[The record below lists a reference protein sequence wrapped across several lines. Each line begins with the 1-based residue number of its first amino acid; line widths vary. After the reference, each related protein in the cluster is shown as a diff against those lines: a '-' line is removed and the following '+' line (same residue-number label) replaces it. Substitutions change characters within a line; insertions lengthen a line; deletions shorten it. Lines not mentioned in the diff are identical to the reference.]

1 MLFRSTQ
8 SFFETGDWTGKDR
21 QKLYER
27 AYNAMRIRCLSNTNI
42 STAEENARIQFY
54 KMLKAMGFTNVK
66 VRFEE
71 EHKK

>member
-1 MLFRSTQ
+1 
-8 SFFETGDWTGKDR
+8 
-21 QKLYER
+21 
-27 AYNAMRIRCLSNTNI
+27 MRIRCLSNTNI
-42 STAEENARIQFY
+42 AIAEENAQIQFY

>member
-1 MLFRSTQ
+1 
-8 SFFETGDWTGKDR
+8 
-21 QKLYER
+21 
-27 AYNAMRIRCLSNTNI
+27 MRIRCLSNTNI
-42 STAEENARIQFY
+42 STAEENAHIQFY